1 MRIHLQSKP
10 SATNFALTQANW
22 DKAAAGAPD
31 IANGHTLSFGD
42 TPETFAAGMQDAE
55 VLVAHTAAVAD
66 GLPPS
71 PKLKLIY
78 VTSAG
83 LDKLAPFDW
92 LPDGVALLNNR
103 GTHAAKAGEYGLM
116 ALLMLINRMPAQ
128 ITNQRNGLWKMT
140 HGSVLAGHR
149 VVFIGLGTLGGSAA
163 VHARAFGMHVTGVR
177 TTATP
182 HPACHEVI
190 AIDALD
196 NLLPRAEIVFLA
208 TPLTPAS
215 KGLLSRERIAMLPK
229 GAGIVNVGRGGL
241 IDQDAAFDALDAGH
255 LGGAVLDV
263 FDPEPLPPG
272 HRAWTTKNLVITPHN
287 SADDPNTYNDRSLEI
302 LFDNLRAHR
311 DGAKMPNHV
320 DLARGY

>member
-10 SATNFALTQANW
+10 SATNFALTQTNW
-22 DKAAAGAPD
+22 DTAAASAPD
-31 IANGHTLSFGD
+31 IASGHTLSFGE

-55 VLVAHTAAVAD
+55 VLVAHTAAVAE

-71 PKLKLIY
+71 PKLKLLY

-116 ALLMLINRMPAQ
+116 ALLMLINRMPA
-128 ITNQRNGLWKMT
+128 ILTSQRDGVWTMA

-149 VVFIGLGTLGGSAA
+149 VVFVGLGTLGGSAA
-163 VHARAFGMHVTGVR
+163 MHAHAFGMHVTGIR
-177 TTATP
+177 TTAAP
-182 HPACHEVI
+182 HPACHEVV

-196 NLLPRAEIVFLA
+196 SVLPQAEILYLA
-208 TPLTPAS
+208 TPLTPATT
-215 KGLLSRERIAMLPK
+215 GLLSRSRIALLPK
-229 GAGIVNVGRGGL
+229 GAGIVNVGRGAL
-241 IDQDAAFDALDAGH
+241 IDQDAAFDALDSGH

-287 SADDPNTYNDRSLEI
+287 SADDPNTYNVRSLEI
-302 LFDNLRAHR
+302 LFDNLRAYR
-311 DGAKMPNHV
+311 DGTKLPNRF
-320 DLARGY
+320 DIDRGY

>member
-10 SATNFALTQANW
+10 SATNFALTQTNW
-22 DKAAAGAPD
+22 DKAATSGPD
-31 IANGHTLSFGD
+31 IAGGHILSFGES
-42 TPETFAAGMQDAE
+42 PEAFAAGMQDAE
-55 VLVAHTAAVAD
+55 VLVAHTAAVAE

-71 PKLKLIY
+71 PKLKMIY

-116 ALLMLINRMPAQ
+116 ALLMLINRMPNVL
-128 ITNQRNGLWKMT
+128 TNQRDGVWKMA

-149 VVFIGLGTLGGSAA
+149 VVFVGLGTLGGSAA
-163 VHARAFGMHVTGVR
+163 HHARAFGMHVTGVR
-177 TTATP
+177 TTAAP
-182 HPACHEVI
+182 HPACHEVVG
-190 AIDALD
+190 IDALD
-196 NLLPRAEIVFLA
+196 DVLPLAEIVFLA
-208 TPLTPAS
+208 TPLTPAT
-215 KGLLSRERIAMLPK
+215 KGLLSRVRIAMLPR

-241 IDQDAAFDALDAGH
+241 IDQDAALDALDSGQ

-272 HRAWTTKNLVITPHN
+272 HRCWTTRNLVITPHN

-311 DGAKMPNHV
+311 DGAPLPNRF
-320 DLARGY
+320 DIARGY

>member
-10 SATNFALTQANW
+10 SPTNLTISQANW
-22 DKAAAGAPD
+22 DKAAASAPD
-31 IANGHTLSFGD
+31 IAAGHTLSFGD
-42 TPETFAAGMQDAE
+42 TSEHFAAGMQDAE

-71 PKLKLIY
+71 PKLKMIY
-78 VTSAG
+78 ITSAG

-103 GTHAAKAGEYGLM
+103 GTHAAKAGEFGLM
-116 ALLMLINRMPAQ
+116 AMLMLINRMPTTL
-128 ITNQRNGLWKMT
+128 TNQREGVWKMA

-149 VVFIGLGTLGGSAA
+149 VAFVGLGTLGGSAA
-163 VHARAFGMHVTGVR
+163 VHAHAFGMHVTGVR
-177 TTATP
+177 TTAAP

-196 NLLPRAEIVFLA
+196 RVLPTTEIVYLA
-208 TPLTPAS
+208 TPLTPAT

-229 GAGIVNVGRGGL
+229 GAGIVNVGRGSL
-241 IDQDAAFDALDAGH
+241 IDQDAALDALDSGH

-272 HRAWTTKNLVITPHN
+272 HRAWTTKNLIITPHN
-287 SADDPNTYNDRSLEI
+287 SADDPNTYNDRSIEI
-302 LFDNLRAHR
+302 FLANLRAHR
-311 DGAKMPNHV
+311 DGAPLPNLF
-320 DLARGY
+320 DIARGY